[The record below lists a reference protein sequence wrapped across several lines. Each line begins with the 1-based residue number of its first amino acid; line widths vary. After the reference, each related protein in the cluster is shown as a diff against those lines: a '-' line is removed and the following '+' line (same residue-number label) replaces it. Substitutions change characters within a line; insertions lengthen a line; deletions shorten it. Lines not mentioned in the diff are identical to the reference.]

1 MLEELSMHRQ
11 ILADL
16 TSRYLEILPGQF
28 DRLAYLASLRQPSG
42 SSYTHERLSAVY
54 DHDRVSELLRQCHEE
69 LFERLLETPL
79 AIQEADL
86 FRYLESL
93 RAATNQN
100 LPACRVELKSLIPPD
115 APDYLKELFCSNLA
129 ALLELLES
137 ESSKARSGR

>member
-42 SSYTHERLSAVY
+42 SSYAHERLSAVY

-100 LPACRVELKSLIPPD
+100 LPACRVELKSLIPPG